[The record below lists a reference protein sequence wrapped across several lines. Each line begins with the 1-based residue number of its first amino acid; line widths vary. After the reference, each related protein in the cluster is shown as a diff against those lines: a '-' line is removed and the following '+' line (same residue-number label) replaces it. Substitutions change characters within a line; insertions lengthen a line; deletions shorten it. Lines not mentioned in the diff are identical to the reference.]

1 MEITAHGSSG
11 TGQLLKDISN
21 KSRVDNIRR
30 RQCWRR
36 RAWLGRH
43 SISLMCVLLCRAE
56 GNKEGE
62 LCVKSRWAE
71 NGRLARKFRHHKVR
85 AIYIYSIQ
93 SSPAVYL
100 SFIGV
105 YTPIY
110 REREIHA
117 TPGIIILHSRQ
128 QQQQMTGLSR
138 KERKRRRNDFFV
150 FLFLPERKYNR
161 DRWLTAGH
169 VIRKRERKR
178 PMKFDLLI
186 IQPRVHRRHILHVST
201 STVSSLE

>member
-1 MEITAHGSSG
+1 MSKAVGQKTADWHGSS
-11 TGQLLKDISN
+11 
-21 KSRVDNIRR
+21 
-30 RQCWRR
+30 
-36 RAWLGRH
+36 
-43 SISLMCVLLCRAE
+43 
-56 GNKEGE
+56 
-62 LCVKSRWAE
+62 
-71 NGRLARKFRHHKVR
+71 
-85 AIYIYSIQ
+85 AIIKYGLYIYIQ

-105 YTPIY
+105 YTP

-117 TPGIIILHSRQ
+117 TLGIIILYFPAAAAAADDWPQ
-128 QQQQMTGLSR
+128 PEG
-138 KERKRRRNDFFV
+138 EKRRRNDFV

-201 STVSSLE
+201 STVCSLE

>member
-85 AIYIYSIQ
+85 AIYIVVSGRISVFYRRLYSYIE
-93 SSPAVYL
+93 
-100 SFIGV
+100 
-105 YTPIY
+105 
-110 REREIHA
+110 RERNPCNARHYYITFPAAAAADDWPQPE
-117 TPGIIILHSRQ
+117 GE
-128 QQQQMTGLSR
+128 
-138 KERKRRRNDFFV
+138 KKKKKRFFCFFV
-150 FLFLPERKYNR
+150 S
-161 DRWLTAGH
+161 A
-169 VIRKRERKR
+169 REK
-178 PMKFDLLI
+178 I
-186 IQPRVHRRHILHVST
+186 
-201 STVSSLE
+201 